1 MSIPNEPG
9 KVVDLQQRQ
18 AAQQLGQERL
28 GELFKSARA
37 AATKRL
43 GQLLSETFEKIDD
56 ALFDLAEKS
65 ETSALQTKYFDGMR
79 EVRKKR
85 PEVERRFQENF
96 QKGFADLQR
105 IGAGS
110 AASAPATNGGSGG
123 GELSLVGETE
133 LEESLAIGSMVGKAE
148 NRLARGLYALGQRL
162 SVVLGGAKLADDD
175 NPFGPKAVAK
185 SFGDALQ
192 QLDAEIEVKLLL
204 LKLFDKFVMS
214 GLDVYLDEI
223 NHTLVEGGVLPQL
236 KHQVA
241 GLHRRPGGSSAGGPL
256 AGEGEAA
263 TSDLGGGPDGAMS
276 ASGMPPSPGMP
287 GAGMHMGGGLPSGM
301 PMGGGQMGYGA
312 GGNAMEAG
320 LQWEL
325 YNTLRSLMAQ
335 RHGGSS
341 MPQHGGPTYGS
352 GELLNALSL
361 LQNQHH
367 GAPQMGGGPGISFVA
382 GPSLGAVQQL
392 KDELLSQVS
401 KLGGNQDQKVAAVDE
416 DTIDL
421 VGMLFEYILQD
432 RNLPAEIQAL
442 LARLQ
447 IPYLKVAILDKHLF
461 AKKEH
466 PARRLLDEL
475 AQAGVSW
482 TEEGDKDRRLFE
494 KIKYTV
500 EVLLR
505 EFDDNV
511 AIFDRLLREFADFVS
526 STRKRSDIAEQ
537 RTTEAARGREKLQN
551 ARKSAAKEILTR
563 MDGKRLPEVIR
574 HILTR
579 PWANVLVLTLL
590 RQGEGSQQWNA
601 ALRVADELVW
611 STLPKDAAQD
621 KARLKALG
629 PQLDN
634 ALRQGLALVAY
645 PDADV
650 QQLLNELA
658 QFRQSMLE
666 PGKVP
671 APVVIE
677 SLGDEEGDSGLV
689 IESKHAVTASVVPS
703 LPASREESFVEQIAT
718 RPALPE
724 SEEEDVQQGPEDDYA
739 AMARNVK
746 VGTWVEFRDVSGGVE
761 RAKLSWVSPI
771 SSKFLFVNRKGLKV
785 ADKTVWGL
793 AAELRKGMAVILED
807 VPLFDR
813 ALDAIVERLKSGGE
827 HPPESADAHP

>member
-1 MSIPNEPG
+1 MNTPGEARMSIPNEPG

-18 AAQQLGQERL
+18 AAQQLGGDRL
-28 GELFKSARA
+28 AELYKTARTVA
-37 AATKRL
+37 LKRL
-43 GQLLSETFEKIDD
+43 NQLVVETFEKIDD

-65 ETSALQTKYFDGMR
+65 ETSGLQTRYFDGMR

-85 PEVERRFQENF
+85 PEMERCFQE
-96 QKGFADLQR
+96 QLQR
-105 IGAGS
+105 TFGDPQRAGQ
-110 AASAPATNGGSGG
+110 ADKASSL

-162 SVVLGGAKLADDD
+162 SVLLGGAKIGDDD
-175 NPFGPKAVAK
+175 NPFAPKSVARAFRECLK
-185 SFGDALQ
+185 L
-192 QLDAEIEVKLLL
+192 LDSEIEVKLII
-204 LKLFDKFVMS
+204 LKLFDKYVMA
-214 GLDVYLDEI
+214 GLDVFYDEV
-223 NHTLVEGGVLPQL
+223 NQVLVDGGVLPQL

-241 GLHRRPGGSSAGGPL
+241 GMNRRTPASAPPLPGEMDP
-256 AGEGEAA
+256 
-263 TSDLGGGPDGAMS
+263 
-276 ASGMPPSPGMP
+276 GMADPGMP
-287 GAGMHMGGGLPSGM
+287 ADAPAGMPQMPPMPGMTAQGGMM
-301 PMGGGQMGYGA
+301 PMGGGQYVS
-312 GGNAMEAG
+312 NSVDAG

-325 YNTLRSLMAQ
+325 YNTLRSLMSQ
-335 RHGGSS
+335 RHQG
-341 MPQHGGPTYGS
+341 MQQQTGPTYGT

-361 LQNQHH
+361 LQNQNNSLN
-367 GAPQMGGGPGISFVA
+367 QQNSGISFIS

-392 KDELLSQVS
+392 KDELLSQVG
-401 KLGGNQDQKVAAVDE
+401 KLSGADSGHKVASVDE

-482 TEEGDKDRRLFE
+482 TEEGDKDRRLFD
-494 KIKYTV
+494 KIKTTV

-511 AIFDRLLREFADFVS
+511 AIFDRLLREFADFVA
-526 STRKRSDIAEQ
+526 STRKRSEIAEQ
-537 RTTEAARGREKLQN
+537 RTTEAVRGREKLQN
-551 ARKSAAKEILTR
+551 ARKTAAKEILTR

-611 STLPKDAAQD
+611 STTPKDNPND
-621 KARLKALG
+621 RARLRALG
-629 PQLDN
+629 PELDK
-634 ALRQGLALVAY
+634 ALRQGLSLVAY

-650 QQLLNELA
+650 QQLLLELG
-658 QFRQSMLE
+658 QFRASMIE
-666 PGKVP
+666 PGRVP

-677 SLGDEEGDSGLV
+677 SLGDDGDGSHLIV
-689 IESKHAVTASVVPS
+689 ETKHPPSPASVS
-703 LPASREESFVEQIAT
+703 GSREESFVEQIAT
-718 RPALPE
+718 HGHAMHDG
-724 SEEEDVQQGPEDDYA
+724 EEDDSQHGPEDDYV

-746 VGTWVEFRDVSGGVE
+746 VGTWVEFRDASGGVE
-761 RAKLSWVSPI
+761 RAKLSWISPI

-813 ALDAIVERLKSGGE
+813 ALDAIVERLKSGGSD
-827 HPPESADAHP
+827 HPGDASPVNG